1 MYNILHQVFEDA
13 LNDCGA
19 VRLDGDD
26 YRAVICFGIKIV
38 NYNEDNSIVIYNTAR
53 GGDYYSEF
61 TEDEYN
67 LFMEEGWSKG
77 LNTMALDRYTSRLK
91 LIESKIKTEVNG
103 RNNTKYLDFLKTTR
117 KETLNKYYKV
127 TQKFNK
133 NDKST
138 KNN

>member
-26 YRAVICFGIKIV
+26 YRAVIYFGVKII

-103 RNNTKYLDFLKTTR
+103 RNNTKYLDFLKTNR

>member
-1 MYNILHQVFEDA
+1 
-13 LNDCGA
+13 
-19 VRLDGDD
+19 
-26 YRAVICFGIKIV
+26 
-38 NYNEDNSIVIYNTAR
+38 
-53 GGDYYSEF
+53 
-61 TEDEYN
+61 
-67 LFMEEGWSKG
+67 MEEGWSKG